1 MDITEEGSST
11 PNVVGRGR
19 GLLCSPLRLRYDT
32 PVSGRGFVRGD
43 SQGIPGPQSSEGVVV
58 PPPSP
63 VSHTSQNNSSPSP
76 NPDTI
81 ATEIVSQMGDVI
93 QLVGQRVAQSILTQL
108 SPSASTPLPAPTA
121 TPFHAVSST
130 SAVDAA
136 PVQFVSHRKLK
147 DPPCFRGDGSD
158 LISVREWEDLMRAF
172 IKLGSLRPEEQAEEI
187 LVHLRGKAKD
197 VVQVGIRNSVVDVTR
212 DPEAIFGILRR
223 HFDSAQCSPLPL
235 ADFYTTLPEKGE
247 SAFDYWLRLHRAVDL
262 AVERLKERGQALG
275 SPSTEVTRM
284 FIKNCPSPEL
294 AMIFRSKTID
304 KWTANEVQEILC
316 ESHSGGTLNSS
327 STTAE
332 RVAVNAQQIS
342 TALPVQPTEKHIQP
356 QSTDSAAL
364 ERLIGML
371 EKVLLQRS
379 FQPGLTT
386 RPNSR
391 RSRIEGLHDKPCSV
405 CHDMSHT
412 AFMHCRDHKLCFLC
426 HSNDHTRRAC
436 PGSSSSSAPRRSEN

>member
-32 PVSGRGFVRGD
+32 PVSGRGFVWGD

-58 PPPSP
+58 PPPSH

-332 RVAVNAQQIS
+332 RVAVNTQQIS

-426 HSNDHTRRAC
+426 HSPDHTRRAC